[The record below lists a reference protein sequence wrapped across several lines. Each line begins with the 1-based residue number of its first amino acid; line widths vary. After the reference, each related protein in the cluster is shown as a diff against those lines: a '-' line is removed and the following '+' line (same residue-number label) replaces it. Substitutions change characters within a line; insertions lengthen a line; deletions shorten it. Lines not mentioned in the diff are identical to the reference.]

1 MHNGPILHSSD
12 LPMPAKILT
21 MNHEYRS
28 VAQEILQLETL
39 ITNIEYLLMM
49 QGVSDE
55 QRLRLRP
62 LLMEAHAELMSKYD
76 IFELPQ
82 SA

>member
-1 MHNGPILHSSD
+1 
-12 LPMPAKILT
+12 MPAKILT
-21 MNHEYRS
+21 MNHGHRS

-55 QRLRLRP
+55 QKRRLRP

-76 IFELPQ
+76 IFELPC

>member
-1 MHNGPILHSSD
+1 
-12 LPMPAKILT
+12 MPVKMLT
-21 MNHEYRS
+21 MNHGYRS

-49 QGVSDE
+49 PGVSEE
-55 QRLRLRP
+55 QRRRLRP
-62 LLMEAHAELMSKYD
+62 LLIEANAELMSKYD